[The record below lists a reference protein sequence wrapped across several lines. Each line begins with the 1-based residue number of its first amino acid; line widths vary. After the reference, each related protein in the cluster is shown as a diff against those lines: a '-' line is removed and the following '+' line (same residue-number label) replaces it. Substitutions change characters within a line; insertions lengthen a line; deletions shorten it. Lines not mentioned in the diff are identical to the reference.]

1 MFTFSPLLKYKK
13 LLSFILLSPIF
24 LTACTSTSTSF
35 INKNL
40 SISPISQPV
49 NDHAILRHEYRLD
62 NGLKVIIQADHRSP
76 TVISQIWYGVG
87 STDEPK
93 GLGGISH
100 LLEHL
105 MFKGTQKVSA
115 TDFERIIAKFG
126 GSNNAFTSHDY
137 TGYYE
142 IFPAN
147 RLSLALELEADRMTN
162 LQLTEADFLTERQV
176 VMEER
181 RQRIDDNPTALAFE
195 QFSKMAYPNSN
206 RGNPVI
212 GSMADIEA
220 ITLNDLKN
228 WYKTWYVPNNATL
241 VIVGDVNPD
250 EALAEVKKYFAHI
263 PAKPF
268 PKTPNLSQKGFR
280 GYQEKTIQLP
290 VQVPNLIMAYNV
302 PTFTTAKDQKIVH
315 NLMLLADVLDGGL
328 SARLEKRLV
337 REKQLLASVGSGYNG
352 FARGDGLFLIQATP
366 RDNISLDE
374 AKQAILAE
382 IDALKTEKIDPK
394 EIQRAKT
401 NTMTGLIYSQDSI
414 SGQAQM
420 IGSLNVI
427 GLDDRMIYELPI
439 KFDKIQEHDLHQ
451 VAKQFFSKDNLTV
464 LNVQPNDEKK

>member
-24 LTACTSTSTSF
+24 FTACTNTSTSF

-268 PKTPNLSQKGFR
+268 PKIPNLSQKGFR

-451 VAKQFFSKDNLTV
+451 VAKQFFSKNNLTV